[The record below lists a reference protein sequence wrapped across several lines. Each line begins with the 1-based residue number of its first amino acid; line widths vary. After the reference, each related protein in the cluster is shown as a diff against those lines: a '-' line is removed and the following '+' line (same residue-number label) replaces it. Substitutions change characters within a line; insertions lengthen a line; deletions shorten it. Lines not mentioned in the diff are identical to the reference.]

1 MKPISREAHQ
11 CLYLKLRDNHM
22 FNQNT
27 SLNNQLFNTIIEL
40 ILLLM
45 RYKRRLSLAQEILYL
60 PTSRLRG
67 MLLLLLVE
75 HISGSIATRR
85 DSLIRDLMNMRPTSA
100 QDTINQKSV
109 SIRKEPGLKVQF
121 QVSIWLCLL
130 AARPS

>member
-1 MKPISREAHQ
+1 
-11 CLYLKLRDNHM
+11 M

-109 SIRKEPGLKVQF
+109 SIRKELGLKVQF
-121 QVSIWLCLL
+121 QVSIWLYLL

>member
-60 PTSRLRG
+60 PTSRRRG

-121 QVSIWLCLL
+121 QVSIWLYLL

>member
-60 PTSRLRG
+60 PTSRRRG

-75 HISGSIATRR
+75 HISGSIATQR